1 MSLPD
6 EFIGMA
12 RALAFYRKG
21 KVRRAIRRGGWR
33 TDERGLPGWRDIG
46 SGYYGEAWRHED
58 YPDLVVKISGRAG
71 FGANA
76 IEYTEP
82 PLDGWP
88 VFAEHCLAN
97 PHPNLPKIMYFERL
111 SLGVSFGI
119 MPCYEAIDDEGYED
133 GEILGEW
140 RDYLEGGRGSPSWL
154 WPIIGMRAA
163 LAMQVDLHGNNV
175 MRDPNTG
182 EYIMTDPFSSV
193 GACYTY

>member
-21 KVRRAIRRGGWR
+21 KVRRAKRLGLLGSA
-33 TDERGLPGWRDIG
+33 DGRGLPGWRDIG

-71 FGANA
+71 FGSHALHSA
-76 IEYTEP
+76 LP
-82 PLDGWP
+82 SLDGWP

-97 PHPNLPKIMYFERL
+97 PHPNLPRIMYFERL

-119 MPCYEAIDDEGYED
+119 MPCYVPIDEDDCDDE
-133 GEILGEW
+133 EIIENW
-140 RDYLEGGRGSPSWL
+140 RHYLQGDPGSPSWL
-154 WPIIGMRAA
+154 WPIIGMRSA
-163 LAMQVDLHGNNV
+163 LSMRVDLHGGNV
-175 MRDPNTG
+175 MRDPRTG

-193 GACYTY
+193 GHLT